1 LRLKCPL
8 PNNEAKELFRVIQ
21 GGLGAS
27 SETQL
32 VSDGPTKVEEEGR
45 KRLKA
50 AGVDRYVAREQVA
63 GIAMPAH
70 VKVFKLQVEFAIT
83 ALSKLNPLPSDY
95 MRDGYWPSLVE
106 ERVISTEATRFQR

>member
-1 LRLKCPL
+1 
-8 PNNEAKELFRVIQ
+8 
-21 GGLGAS
+21 
-27 SETQL
+27 
-32 VSDGPTKVEEEGR
+32 
-45 KRLKA
+45 
-50 AGVDRYVAREQVA
+50 
-63 GIAMPAH
+63 MPAH